1 MSFVWIFTA
10 YTHLWHKLLQILF
23 CFECVL
29 YSHYEQ
35 VKKWLK
41 LSLGGEWNEAKKI
54 KVSPRSKIF
63 YA

>member
-1 MSFVWIFTA
+1 MDFYSLYTFMAQTA
-10 YTHLWHKLLQILF
+10 TNPFF